1 MSRSGIVRAAVRVGS
16 LRRWPWHGL
25 PPTATEPGHGDRE
38 ATLRQDPNPSFS
50 CAITTVRDPIL
61 ETGCVVAWALDYAR
75 QGDPRVEILASPESS
90 HMPNE
95 DQIIVWVGT
104 AVSDIDTM
112 RRATAPLLS
121 TADQLAAMLPRDPAD
136 QRASLAAHAGA
147 RLMLGKALGVAPS
160 SVRIH
165 RGEQGKPLLEDP
177 GLHFSLAHVRGAVA
191 VALARRPVGIDIE
204 RKAALPDLLA
214 VAAIAFAPESRKALD
229 AVEGEARTEMFYR
242 FWTLG
247 EAFIKA
253 TGLGV
258 SQGLDSFCFTE
269 DGQPRLT
276 RVTPGWGLP
285 ERWRFGFR

>member
-1 MSRSGIVRAAVRVGS
+1 M
-16 LRRWPWHGL
+16 
-25 PPTATEPGHGDRE
+25 
-38 ATLRQDPNPSFS
+38 
-50 CAITTVRDPIL
+50 L

-75 QGDPRVEILASPESS
+75 QGDPRVEILGSPALARI
-90 HMPNE
+90 PNE
-95 DQIIVWVGT
+95 DQIMVWVGT
-104 AVSDIDTM
+104 AVSDLGAM

-121 TADQLAAMLPRDPAD
+121 SEDRMAAMRLRDPTD
-136 QRASLAAHAGA
+136 QRASLAAHASA
-147 RLMLGKALGVAPS
+147 RLMLGTAMGVAPS

-165 RGEQGKPLLEDP
+165 RGEQGKPLLEGS
-177 GLHFSLAHVRGAVA
+177 GLYFSLAHVRGAVA

-214 VAAIAFAPESRKALD
+214 VAAIAFAPESREALN
-229 AVEGEARTEMFYR
+229 AVEGEARVEMFYR

-269 DGQPRLT
+269 NGPPRLT
-276 RVTPGWGLP
+276 RVTPGWGSP
-285 ERWRFGFR
+285 ERWRFGLC